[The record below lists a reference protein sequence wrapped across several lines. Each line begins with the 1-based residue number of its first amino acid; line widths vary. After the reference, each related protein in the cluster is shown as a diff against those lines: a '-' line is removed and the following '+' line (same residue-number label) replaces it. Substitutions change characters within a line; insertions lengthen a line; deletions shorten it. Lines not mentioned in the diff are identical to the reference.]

1 MNAWSQQKR
10 YARGYMSSDGSSAL
24 AYDLVLNDTFGNGGI
39 SKELFKT
46 NLGIWT
52 STMASFEKHI
62 GR

>member
-1 MNAWSQQKR
+1 MLGRNKNAVH
-10 YARGYMSSDGSSAL
+10 AAIMSSDSSSAL

-39 SKELFKT
+39 SKELFQT